1 LKEEKWLRNIEK
13 GLIKMQETYNMNEK
27 EKIKVW
33 QQTKDPSLL
42 ADLVMRYQPIVR
54 SVVNKYKTTG
64 VSRSAL
70 NAKASAQLMRAL
82 NNYDSN
88 KGTVPSTH
96 IWNNLQKVQRM
107 AGESLM
113 SGHIPEYRNIKKATF
128 NTVKYNLEDTLG
140 YEPNIKQMAD
150 ELKWSQAEVQR
161 MNKELSGEATASSAE
176 FDFYGN
182 STQIANKD
190 KDLFDYLY
198 NEVDDRDKVILE
210 HTFGYGGKP
219 ILKNKEIAKKLRT
232 NEMYITRRK
241 RKLSDKIRSYK

>member
-1 LKEEKWLRNIEK
+1 
-13 GLIKMQETYNMNEK
+13 MQDVYNMDEK
-27 EKIKVW
+27 EKIKTW
-33 QQTKDPSLL
+33 QQTKDPALL
-42 ADLVMRYQPIVR
+42 TDLIIRYQPIVR

-64 VSRSAL
+64 VSKSAL
-70 NAKASAQLMRAL
+70 NAKAGAQLL
-82 NNYDSN
+82 NSLKSYDPG

-96 IWNNLQKVQRM
+96 IWNSLQKVQRM

-128 NTVKYNLEDTLG
+128 NTVKYNLEDRLG

-150 ELKWSQAEVQR
+150 ELHWNQAEVQR
-161 MNKELSGEATASSAE
+161 MNNELAGETTASSAE

-198 NEVDDRDKVILE
+198 NEVDDVDKIILE

-219 ILKNKEIAKKLRT
+219 ILKNKDIAKKLNI
-232 NEMYITRRK
+232 NEMFVTRAK
-241 RKLSDKIRSYK
+241 RRLSEKIRKYK